1 MEYII
6 KQFRGYPC
14 ELDMS
19 KMHVTRSSYGIIS
32 PKDSPYIN
40 IFRQTIKKHRSA
52 GLYNQLFEHHRQKY
66 NTDVADKCPELDSN
80 VAFREVGFLTIS
92 SAFLFLCGGV
102 LAALLWLVVEK
113 GIAIRSCS
121 IKPICA
127 PSTHDNL
134 IRKSKAIRA
143 QTYLY
148 QKRYAR

>member
-19 KMHVTRSSYGIIS
+19 KMHVTRSSYGIIF

-66 NTDVADKCPELDSN
+66 NTDVADKCQELDIL
-80 VAFREVGFLTIS
+80 AFREVDFLTIS
-92 SAFLFLCGGV
+92 CPHFSYFAVEFCLPLFAWWWKRRQRRCGT
-102 LAALLWLVVEK
+102 A
-113 GIAIRSCS
+113 
-121 IKPICA
+121 
-127 PSTHDNL
+127 
-134 IRKSKAIRA
+134 
-143 QTYLY
+143 
-148 QKRYAR
+148 